1 MVNKVHTKTYK
12 WKESV
17 FFFKG
22 GGDFWGIFSDLVTWK
37 YPTSMEAISNV
48 LSTLKTLKS
57 FYHAKRIHEMLTPCC
72 WKHSLTPVVW
82 NRPES
87 VVSVC

>member
-22 GGDFWGIFSDLVTWK
+22 GGIS
-37 YPTSMEAISNV
+37 EAS
-48 LSTLKTLKS
+48 LATL
-57 FYHAKRIHEMLTPCC
+57 
-72 WKHSLTPVVW
+72 
-82 NRPES
+82 
-87 VVSVC
+87 